1 MNNMFISCPNLESL
15 DLSGWNTS
23 NVTGI
28 TAMFNGCTNLTTIYV
43 GSGWNTENVTY
54 SDGTFVGC
62 TSLVGGMGTEYDPEH
77 VNGDYA
83 HIDGGEDNPG
93 YFTAIPLDPVEY
105 IDADGQTAYCQYYTI
120 LNGSTDYSSYGE
132 DGVEAWYVV
141 DHDVT
146 YTDDVSFNGSANLI
160 LVDGAT
166 LTLNPG
172 NSGPGITMSTSNNFN
187 IYVQSAGNGA
197 ITATDANIGADDN
210 LTIYGGHISL
220 TSVAFDA
227 CYLFSSD
234 DLTINGGQISIVSN
248 EKCIRTYNGLLTI
261 NGGTLNAVTTEENNS
276 FGYSIVDCGYDGDVF
291 INGGNITL
299 TNDGDGHGISAS
311 DVTINGG
318 NVSIHVKNSSSRYG
332 INVGGTITLGW
343 TDASDRIMSQGGYNT
358 YQLNIATGQ
367 AFTDGEG
374 NYYFGTYYLYEMPD
388 LAGKTLVPFTNLSE
402 TFNITYVTNGGTLPD
417 GYPTTYTFGETV
429 VLPIPTKEDN
439 AFAGWFDN
447 AEFDGYPVTEIVAGT
462 ALGNKTFYAKWMPA
476 KTWVEYLDA
485 DGQQQRVYATA
496 LYGIE
501 TELPGGVYTIVD
513 DGVSFDKL
521 SFTGT
526 TTIILPDNKYL
537 YVECMGKGTNDDEYS
552 LFVNGDLT
560 IYGQEHGDG
569 VFGSYNVQVSGDV
582 AIYGGYHDIGQLSAN
597 NGSGTITLS
606 WTGWDSSIRVG
617 VYLGKV
623 VLAKAFM
630 DGDYTIYEAGPVE
643 DVTTINDKMLYPCV
657 TETEVSYLDANG
669 VLQTTTAK
677 VLYGGTEA
685 EYPGGVYTVMA
696 DYAKSDAYYDRLH
709 FTGDATIIIPDYG
722 RLGNPTYYSDDHWL
736 KVDGD
741 LTIYGQTY
749 GKGEC
754 LFKNATILGDV
765 NAYGGRNSLL
775 NVNADNINLSWT
787 AVNNG
792 YYIVP
797 QAGTLNLLKDFVT
810 ETSDGLVVIPAG
822 NNIPY
827 EVISDKVIYP
837 YAETV
842 AVSYIDEN
850 GDTHTENATVLWGNE
865 TSLSGGTYTFV
876 RDISFSQAVSFSGDT
891 KLIVPDGTYFYG
903 YYQGGGINLNVNG
916 DLAIYGQENR
926 SGTVLYINASVS
938 GAVTVSNV
946 RVIYSFINSESD
958 ILIAGGEH
966 EYGQL
971 SANGTITLGY
981 LTFND
986 RIYCNDYE
994 GTVAIREGQTMIND
1008 WNQMTYS
1015 GTLTAE
1021 QITEIEGQYL
1031 RPYLTPITFDVAG
1044 YGESTESDHWVFIA
1058 SPIAGN
1064 ISTDY
1069 VSNLIGGTTTSGQYD
1084 YDLYRFNQSAEL
1096 EWENYQQHN
1105 TMNNPFL
1112 LENGKGYL
1120 YANKNDV
1127 TLEFSGAV
1135 YPAASK
1141 EVALDYDAN
1150 SPHADTRGWNLVGNP
1165 FNAPATLNKSYYKM
1179 NSTGTGLLAE
1189 AVSTNTSIDAFTGVM
1204 VQAEN
1209 ENDIITFVKTDQK
1222 STLPEGPQGGFEIA
1236 LTQAGNRGNALLDN
1250 AIVSFNEG
1258 DQLGKFYFGTQ
1269 DANIYIPQNNKEYAI
1284 AYVGNQNEV
1293 PVNFKAHENG
1303 EYTLTVS
1310 VTPHSSLLTPHLI
1323 DNLTGADIDL
1333 LVTPSYTFTARTD
1346 DYASRFKLVFTEG
1359 DADEDDDFA
1368 FIDADGNIIINGI
1381 DGHAT
1386 IQLIDQLGHI
1396 LISKQLS
1403 TLHSPLSTSNFP
1415 TGVYVLRL
1423 INGEKVKTQKI
1434 VIR

>member
-1 MNNMFISCPNLESL
+1 
-15 DLSGWNTS
+15 
-23 NVTGI
+23 
-28 TAMFNGCTNLTTIYV
+28 
-43 GSGWNTENVTY
+43 
-54 SDGTFVGC
+54 
-62 TSLVGGMGTEYDPEH
+62 
-77 VNGDYA
+77 
-83 HIDGGEDNPG
+83 
-93 YFTAIPLDPVEY
+93 
-105 IDADGQTAYCQYYTI
+105 
-120 LNGSTDYSSYGE
+120 
-132 DGVEAWYVV
+132 
-141 DHDVT
+141 
-146 YTDDVSFNGSANLI
+146 
-160 LVDGAT
+160 
-166 LTLNPG
+166 
-172 NSGPGITMSTSNNFN
+172 
-187 IYVQSAGNGA
+187 
-197 ITATDANIGADDN
+197 
-210 LTIYGGHISL
+210 
-220 TSVAFDA
+220 
-227 CYLFSSD
+227 
-234 DLTINGGQISIVSN
+234 
-248 EKCIRTYNGLLTI
+248 
-261 NGGTLNAVTTEENNS
+261 
-276 FGYSIVDCGYDGDVF
+276 
-291 INGGNITL
+291 
-299 TNDGDGHGISAS
+299 
-311 DVTINGG
+311 
-318 NVSIHVKNSSSRYG
+318 
-332 INVGGTITLGW
+332 
-343 TDASDRIMSQGGYNT
+343 
-358 YQLNIATGQ
+358 
-367 AFTDGEG
+367 
-374 NYYFGTYYLYEMPD
+374 
-388 LAGKTLVPFTNLSE
+388 
-402 TFNITYVTNGGTLPD
+402 
-417 GYPTTYTFGETV
+417 
-429 VLPIPTKEDN
+429 
-439 AFAGWFDN
+439 
-447 AEFDGYPVTEIVAGT
+447 
-462 ALGNKTFYAKWMPA
+462 
-476 KTWVEYLDA
+476 
-485 DGQQQRVYATA
+485 
-496 LYGIE
+496 
-501 TELPGGVYTIVD
+501 
-513 DGVSFDKL
+513 
-521 SFTGT
+521 
-526 TTIILPDNKYL
+526 
-537 YVECMGKGTNDDEYS
+537 MGKGITDSENG

-560 IYGQEHGDG
+560 IYGQEYGYG
-569 VFGSYNVQVSGDV
+569 ELCSYNVQASGDV
-582 AIYGGYHDIGQLSAN
+582 AIYGGYHFIGFLSAN
-597 NGSGTITLS
+597 NGNGTITLS
-606 WTGWDSSIRVG
+606 WTGLYNGYYVME
-617 VYLGKV
+617 YLGDV
-623 VLAKAFM
+623 VLAKAFI
-630 DGDYTIYEAGPVE
+630 DDDNIIHEAGPVE
-643 DVTTINDKMLYPCV
+643 DVTTINDKWLYPCV
-657 TETEVSYLDANG
+657 TEMEVSYLDANG

-696 DYAKSDAYYDRLH
+696 DYAKSNAYYDRLH

-722 RLGNPTYYSDDHWL
+722 RLGSPTYYSDDHWL

-749 GKGEC
+749 GNGEC

-775 NVNADNINLSWT
+775 NVNAVNINLSWT

-797 QAGTLNLLKDFVT
+797 QAGTVNLLKDFVT
-810 ETSDGLVVIPAG
+810 ETQDGLVVIPAG

-827 EVISDKVIYP
+827 EVISNKLIYP

-865 TSLSGGTYTFV
+865 TSLDGGTYTFI
-876 RDISFSQAVSFSGDT
+876 RDNFFNQISFSGDT
-891 KLIVPDGTYFYG
+891 KLIVPDEIDIYC
-903 YYQGGGINLNVNG
+903 NDVEDALSVNG
-916 DLAIYGQENR
+916 DLAIYGQENLTGEIR
-926 SGTVLYINASVS
+926 FNATAT
-938 GAVTVSNV
+938 GDVTVGNV
-946 RVIYSFINSESD
+946 YVYSSVINSGGN
-958 ILIAGGEH
+958 ILIVGASQSYYH
-966 EYGQL
+966 L
-971 SANGTITLGY
+971 RANGGNGIITLGY
-981 LTFND
+981 IHYGD
-986 RIYCNDYE
+986 IDCIRCNDYE
-994 GTVAIREGQTMIND
+994 GTVAIRAGQTMQED
-1008 WNQMTYS
+1008 WSEKTYS
-1015 GTLTAE
+1015 GTLTADE
-1021 QITEIEGQYL
+1021 VNEIEGYWL
-1031 RPYLTPITFDVAG
+1031 YPYYDDPITLDVAG
-1044 YGESTESDHWVFIA
+1044 YGESDGGWVLIA
-1058 SPIAGN
+1058 SPIAGS
-1064 ISTDY
+1064 ISADD
-1069 VSNLIGGTTTSGQYD
+1069 VDNLIGGMTPSGQYD